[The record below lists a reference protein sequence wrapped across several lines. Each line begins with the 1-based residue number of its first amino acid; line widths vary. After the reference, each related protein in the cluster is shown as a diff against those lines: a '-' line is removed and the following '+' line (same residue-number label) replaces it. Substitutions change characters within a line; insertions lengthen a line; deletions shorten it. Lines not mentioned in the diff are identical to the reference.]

1 MTMSENHRKIQFK
14 QLELL
19 IYIEGFYV
27 DMIYPEDDIHI
38 CLSSSLWNF

>member
-27 DMIYPEDDIHI
+27 DI
-38 CLSSSLWNF
+38 S